1 MRKRRREKTR
11 ERGGPG
17 EEIRGGLK
25 EELNRRGKDN
35 KGQGRGKG
43 GGGGRHGGLQAN
55 DAVPPA
61 P

>member
-1 MRKRRREKTR
+1 MRRGREKTR

-43 GGGGRHGGLQAN
+43 RGGGRGDL
-55 DAVPPA
+55 
-61 P
+61 